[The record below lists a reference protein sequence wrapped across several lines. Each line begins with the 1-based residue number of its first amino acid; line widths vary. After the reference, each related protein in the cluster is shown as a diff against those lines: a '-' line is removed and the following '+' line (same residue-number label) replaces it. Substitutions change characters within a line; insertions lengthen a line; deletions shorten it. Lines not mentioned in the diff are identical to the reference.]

1 MCVSL
6 HRTETEKE
14 VEKIGN
20 ISYKLDS
27 TRIEHCVKLS
37 GVHTVEK
44 NKGRKM
50 ISSFFALAQK
60 ICLSPKGD
68 FLLKGIYKKC
78 NMSSAVRPVSE
89 KMKLC
94 QFAFLR
100 CHYFSFHLP
109 SSQP

>member
-89 KMKLC
+89 K
-94 QFAFLR
+94 
-100 CHYFSFHLP
+100 
-109 SSQP
+109 

>member
-1 MCVSL
+1 MKQELQPEEVDSFVRKDNTSHTQEDFDCES
-6 HRTETEKE
+6 TETEKE

-50 ISSFFALAQK
+50 ISPFFALAQK

-89 KMKLC
+89 K
-94 QFAFLR
+94 
-100 CHYFSFHLP
+100 
-109 SSQP
+109 